1 MMKLK
6 RFSDAEFK
14 ITGISEGL
22 REEDMCFTL
31 ETKEGYPFKAK
42 PIGTREDKQWYREHI
57 SELIGKMGTVKY
69 FGMTNTD
76 KPVPN
81 LPVFKNLVLEKD
93 R

>member
-1 MMKLK
+1 MYKSKENLKSMK
-6 RFSDAEFK
+6 
-14 ITGISEGL
+14 
-22 REEDMCFTL
+22 
-31 ETKEGYPFKAK
+31 Y
-42 PIGTREDKQWYREHI
+42 HI
-57 SELIGKMGTVKY
+57 NDIIGKMGTVKY